1 MKMRYCYFITALV
14 FTSFVF
20 AQSTIEGTV
29 SDGSGNPLVG
39 ANVIV
44 EGTSLG
50 AATDPN
56 GVYMINVPEGNF
68 RVVVIASYIGYKS
81 SSSSVDVPVGGSV
94 NLSFSLA
101 IDPIGL
107 KGVSVTALGFT
118 ANRDEQGSSS
128 VSVAAADMTR
138 SGESLMANSL
148 AAKAS
153 NVIVNAVAGD
163 PGASTSIK
171 IRGAN
176 TISGASQPLII
187 IDGMP
192 INNSTIYGGG
202 NNISGGR
209 DAGTVQQS
217 RLNDLNA
224 NDIESV
230 EVLKGASAAAL
241 WGSRAA
247 NGVVMITT
255 KDGEA
260 GRVKMTYKRT
270 MSYDEIHERI
280 PMQTVWGLS
289 LIHI

>member
-1 MKMRYCYFITALV
+1 MKMRNSFFISAFV

-29 SDGSGNPLVG
+29 SDESGNPLVG

-50 AATDPN
+50 AAT
-56 GVYMINVPEGNF
+56 GVDGDYTINVSAGTVDGNT
-68 RVVVIASYIGYKS
+68 VVIMASYIGYKS
-81 SSSSVDVPVGGSV
+81 TSVSVEVPVDGSV
-94 NLSFSLA
+94 NQNFSLA

-128 VSVAAADMTR
+128 VSVAAADMNR

-153 NVIVNAVAGD
+153 NVIVNAQAGD
-163 PGASTSIK
+163 PGASTSIR

-176 TISGASQPLII
+176 TISGASQPLIV

-192 INNSTIYGGG
+192 INNSTVYGGG

-209 DAGTVQQS
+209 SAGTVQQS
-217 RLNDLNA
+217 RINDLNA

-247 NGVVMITT
+247 NGVVMIKT
-255 KDGEA
+255 KDGDA
-260 GRVKMTYKRT
+260 GRVKMNYKSKFR
-270 MSYDEIHERI
+270 
-280 PMQTVWGLS
+280 LF
-289 LIHI
+289 